1 MKPDCPD
8 LSASFEP
15 SVLDRF
21 CGLLKLLT
29 LRCSPASHLSKKVLS
44 RKVSR
49 PLWQDLNNIFD
60 SFEALSKGQEEAMKN
75 IARTIEVIANV
86 AIICVAISLG
96 VVLISRTIRS
106 SRVTVSDSATV
117 KDQKIQL
124 AGVDWSKNEQTLV
137 LAISSTCHFCTESA
151 AFYRDIRARTRVHTV
166 AVLPQ
171 TVNEGRNY
179 LSNLGVQ
186 VDEVLKHH

>member
-1 MKPDCPD
+1 MK
-8 LSASFEP
+8 S
-15 SVLDRF
+15 
-21 CGLLKLLT
+21 
-29 LRCSPASHLSKKVLS
+29 
-44 RKVSR
+44 
-49 PLWQDLNNIFD
+49 
-60 SFEALSKGQEEAMKN
+60 
-75 IARTIEVIANV
+75 IARTIEVTANV

-117 KDQKIQL
+117 KDQRIQL
-124 AGVDWSKNEQTLV
+124 PGVDWSRNDQTLV

-151 AFYRDIRARTRVHTV
+151 AFYRLIRTRTRVHTV

-171 TVNEGRNY
+171 TVNEGRSY

-186 VDEVLKHH
+186 VDEVLQAPLSSIDVSGTPTLMLVSRNGTVIRKWIGKLPPDLEKEVLLSVGAEG

>member
-1 MKPDCPD
+1 
-8 LSASFEP
+8 
-15 SVLDRF
+15 
-21 CGLLKLLT
+21 
-29 LRCSPASHLSKKVLS
+29 
-44 RKVSR
+44 
-49 PLWQDLNNIFD
+49 
-60 SFEALSKGQEEAMKN
+60 MKN

-106 SRVTVSDSATV
+106 YRMTVSESVNTTLV

-124 AGVDWSKNEQTLV
+124 PGVEWAKNQQTLV
-137 LAISSTCHFCTESA
+137 MAISSTCHFCTESA
-151 AFYRDIRARTRVHTV
+151 AFYRDLRARSRVHTV

-171 TVNEGRNY
+171 SVNEGRNY

-186 VDEVLKHH
+186 VDEVLQAPLSSIDVNGTPTLMLVSRDGTVIRTWIGKLPPDLEREVLLSVAAES